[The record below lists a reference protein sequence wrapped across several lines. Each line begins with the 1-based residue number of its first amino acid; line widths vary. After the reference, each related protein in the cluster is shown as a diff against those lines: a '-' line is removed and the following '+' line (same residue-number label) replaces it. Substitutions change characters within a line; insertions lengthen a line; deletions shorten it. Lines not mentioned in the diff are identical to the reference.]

1 MKLFNAIAAAAV
13 IGGSLIAP
21 NPSEAFWGRKLTWKE
36 LTSNPYLSEKEQR
49 KIYNSNGWSF
59 YQKTN
64 QMIWF
69 SKLFDCQGNTCL
81 YFTKV
86 IEDNGKGVQL
96 HRVNCLTGTS
106 QNLSLGGGVSLPN
119 LEGKKKYC

>member
-1 MKLFNAIAAAAV
+1 MKLFPAIAAAAA
-13 IGGSLIAP
+13 IGASFIAP
-21 NPSEAFWGRKLTWKE
+21 NPAEAFWGRKLTWKE
-36 LTSNPYLSEKEQR
+36 LTNNPYLSEKEQR
-49 KIYNSNGWSF
+49 KTYDSKGWSF

-86 IEDNGKGVQL
+86 IEDNDKGVQL
-96 HRVNCLTGTS
+96 HRVNCLTGNS
-106 QNLSLGGGVSLPN
+106 ESLSLGGGVSLPAPN
-119 LEGKKKYC
+119 AKKKYC